1 MGKAVLT
8 AENDCRAFV
17 ERELLERVHQIMF
30 QSGING
36 LRVVFCFQSSFIDPD
51 QLFALA
57 GIFAKAVVSDA
68 VEPGGKFRLTTK
80 AGEISIGTNK
90 CFLGQVVGQPEVV
103 ARKLAQETSDGRLV
117 ISHQLRKSVLIIF
130 NQDTSDKFG
139 VIKRHA
145 FSLHLGGRRIL
156 AADVQA
162 PDQEVSEADKERD
175 NPEAPGATFPVVD
188 RAKEDH

>member
-1 MGKAVLT
+1 M
-8 AENDCRAFV
+8 
-17 ERELLERVHQIMF
+17 ERELLERVHQVMF

-68 VEPGGKFRLTTK
+68 VEPGGKFRLTPE

>member
-1 MGKAVLT
+1 MIGH
-8 AENDCRAFV
+8 AER
-17 ERELLERVHQIMF
+17 
-30 QSGING
+30 
-36 LRVVFCFQSSFIDPD
+36 
-51 QLFALA
+51 
-57 GIFAKAVVSDA
+57 
-68 VEPGGKFRLTTK
+68 
-80 AGEISIGTNK
+80 
-90 CFLGQVVGQPEVV
+90 QPEVV

-117 ISHQLRKSVLIIF
+117 ISHQLCKSVLIIF

-145 FSLHLGGRRIL
+145 FSLHLGGRGIL